1 MKKKLSQIPNFNEM
15 SLMNIVRYCLD
26 NNIQTIINDYGYG
39 LELDISDLKYV
50 WEDIRKTVIQ

>member
-15 SLMNIVRYCLD
+15 SLMNIVKYCLD